1 MKQGP
6 AWAKLGLAF
15 VWEQGD
21 VQMKMGMYHVVP
33 SEDQRDGLMEKITFP
48 LYPGLSNGSA
58 VVKMALKGGESESVS
73 R

>member
-1 MKQGP
+1 MQT
-6 AWAKLGLAF
+6 
-15 VWEQGD
+15 
-21 VQMKMGMYHVVP
+21 KMGMYHVVP